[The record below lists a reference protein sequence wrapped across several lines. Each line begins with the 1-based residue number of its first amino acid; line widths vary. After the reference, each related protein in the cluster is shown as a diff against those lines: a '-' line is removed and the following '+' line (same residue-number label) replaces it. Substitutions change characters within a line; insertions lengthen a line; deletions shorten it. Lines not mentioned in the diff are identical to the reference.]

1 MFLGAGGIPS
11 NNSRRPPD
19 QGILSHNTTVSRAE
33 ESESDALHQDIKNKH
48 ISELSDMVKTLLDE
62 QRALKEKVEMYENKM
77 KSAVEGN
84 SSIGIESSMLV
95 RK

>member
-1 MFLGAGGIPS
+1 
-11 NNSRRPPD
+11 
-19 QGILSHNTTVSRAE
+19 
-33 ESESDALHQDIKNKH
+33 
-48 ISELSDMVKTLLDE
+48 MVKTLLDE

>member
-11 NNSRRPPD
+11 NNSRRPD
-19 QGILSHNTTVSRAE
+19 QGILSQNTTASRAE
-33 ESESDALHQDIKNKH
+33 ESESDTLHQDIKNKH